1 MTYTRKMKD
10 WSEKVYYTEDEFF
23 SIFDEKILKSAN
35 ELISEIREINKD
47 KEKNIRSEIKFNQL
61 QYV

>member
-23 SIFDEKILKSAN
+23 DIFDKKILKSAN
-35 ELISEIREINKD
+35 ELISEIRKINKD
-47 KEKNIRSEIKFNQL
+47 KEENIRSEIKFNQL